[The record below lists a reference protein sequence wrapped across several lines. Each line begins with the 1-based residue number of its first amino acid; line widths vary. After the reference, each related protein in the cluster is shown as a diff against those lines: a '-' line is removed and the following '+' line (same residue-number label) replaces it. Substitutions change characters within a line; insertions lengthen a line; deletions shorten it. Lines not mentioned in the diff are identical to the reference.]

1 MSPSSDALANPT
13 QAISQLYIANKAQGP
28 DTFPRTVTDH
38 FKNIFAS
45 PDDLAQVRTRR
56 V

>member
-13 QAISQLYIANKAQGP
+13 QAIAQLYIANKAQGT
-28 DTFPRTVTDH
+28 DTFPRTVADH

-45 PDDLAQVRTRR
+45 PHALAEVRTRR